1 MPVKHSN
8 EDSNT
13 GSNSYESLKSEHR
26 SRIPEDDVEWTS
38 LNTQDP
44 GQTLLSGILGRIIKF
59 FRNISS
65 GNELPSNPKLPPT
78 KRKNKTKKGG

>member
-13 GSNSYESLKSEHR
+13 GSNGYSPLESEPQR
-26 SRIPEDDVEWTS
+26 RIPEDDVEWTS
-38 LNTQDP
+38 QNTHDP
-44 GQTLLSGILGRIIKF
+44 GQPLLSGILGWFIRL

-65 GNELPSNPKLPPT
+65 GNELPSNLKLPPT

>member
-1 MPVKHSN
+1 MPVEHSN

-13 GSNSYESLKSEHR
+13 GSNGYEPIKSEIQR
-26 SRIPEDDVEWTS
+26 RIPEDDVEWTS

-44 GQTLLSGILGRIIKF
+44 GQTLLSGILGRIIRL

-65 GNELPSNPKLPPT
+65 GNELPSNLKLPPT